1 MPCSRKVNKPER
13 CRKLKVH
20 KTANEKY
27 IFILYLYLRAKQ
39 GVLIV
44 YWFYM
49 DTQLMFCVRA
59 VSKPFDMVCWLR
71 FRELKCYQH
80 AGSLRPVKQL
90 LTPLLKQIFQSKERM
105 PL

>member
-1 MPCSRKVNKPER
+1 MKNTYLS
-13 CRKLKVH
+13 
-20 KTANEKY
+20 Y
-27 IFILYLYLRAKQ
+27 IYTYAQKQ

-90 LTPLLKQIFQSKERM
+90 LTPLLKHIPKQRANAALVPRNEFLTLLLLCKS
-105 PL
+105 LC